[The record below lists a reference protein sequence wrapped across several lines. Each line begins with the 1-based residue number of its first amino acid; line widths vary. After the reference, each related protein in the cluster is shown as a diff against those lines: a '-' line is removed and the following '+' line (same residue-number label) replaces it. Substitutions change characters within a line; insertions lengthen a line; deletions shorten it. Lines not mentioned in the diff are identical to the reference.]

1 MYLALIDFLEYS
13 VSEAEFAQFDGE
25 GIVAVHRDL
34 VRAIDA
40 GEGPELDAAIEAHAP
55 TAGRDRRT
63 VRTLA
68 RR

>member
-13 VSEAEFAQFDGE
+13 VDHADFSQFDGE
-25 GIVAVHRDL
+25 AMVAVHRDL
-34 VRAIDA
+34 VKAIDG

-55 TAGRDRRT
+55 TADRDRLSIRS
-63 VRTLA
+63 LA